1 MPDARIR
8 PAEEEQMTQSRSRM
22 TPPVDEGFVPD
33 AADLAALDEW
43 FRRYDALAEAGD
55 VAGTAELAM
64 FPLNTVTDD
73 AAGEGSARQLDRAAY
88 LEMMGGVLGG
98 GGDLRME
105 SRRTPY
111 FLTRSLAVVLTE
123 AEFTVD
129 GERQRVRYAD
139 LLVKV
144 DGQWRFQTM
153 VQGGWGGQAG

>member
-1 MPDARIR
+1 
-8 PAEEEQMTQSRSRM
+8 MTQSRTQL
-22 TPPVDEGFVPD
+22 TPPVDPGFVPD
-33 AADLAALDEW
+33 PADLAELDEW

-55 VAGTAELAM
+55 VAGTADLAM

-98 GGDLRME
+98 GGDLTME

-111 FLTRSLAVVLTE
+111 FLTRSLVVVFTD

-139 LLVKV
+139 LLVRAG
-144 DGQWRFQTM
+144 GQWRFQTM
-153 VQGGWGGQAG
+153 VQGGWGDQAG

>member
-1 MPDARIR
+1 M
-8 PAEEEQMTQSRSRM
+8 
-22 TPPVDEGFVPD
+22 
-33 AADLAALDEW
+33 DEW

-55 VAGTAELAM
+55 VAGTADLAM

-73 AAGEGSARQLDRAAY
+73 GAGQGSARQLDRAAY
-88 LEMMGGVLGG
+88 LEMMGGVLAGG
-98 GGDLRME
+98 GGDLTME

-111 FLTRSLAVVLTE
+111 FLTGSLVVVFTD

-129 GERQRVRYAD
+129 GAKQRVRYAD
-139 LLVKV
+139 LLVKS

>member
-1 MPDARIR
+1 
-8 PAEEEQMTQSRSRM
+8 MTRSRTQL
-22 TPPVDEGFVPD
+22 TPPVDGGFVPD
-33 AADLAALDEW
+33 PADLAELDEW

-55 VAGTAELAM
+55 VTGTADLAM

-73 AAGEGSARQLDRAAY
+73 VAGEGSARQLDRAAY

-98 GGDLRME
+98 GGGDLTME

-111 FLTRSLAVVLTE
+111 FLTRSLVVVFTD

-139 LLVKV
+139 LLVRTG
-144 DGQWRFQTM
+144 GQWRFQTM

>member
-1 MPDARIR
+1 
-8 PAEEEQMTQSRSRM
+8 MTQSRTQL
-22 TPPVDEGFVPD
+22 TPPVDPGFVPD
-33 AADLAALDEW
+33 PADLAELDEW

-55 VAGTAELAM
+55 VAGTADLAM

-88 LEMMGGVLGG
+88 LGMMGGVLGG
-98 GGDLRME
+98 GGDLTME

-111 FLTRSLAVVLTE
+111 FLTRGLVVVFTD

-139 LLVKV
+139 LLLRTG
-144 DGQWRFQTM
+144 GQWRFQTM
-153 VQGGWGGQAG
+153 VQGGWGDQAG